1 MKDSFRQSMAFLHG
15 WAGLIPGWLLYAVFL
30 TGSLTYYRQEITQW
44 MRPEL
49 TGVTADPSA
58 VPHALAWLGEHGQGA
73 TLWRIDLPTPRT
85 PVNEVLWKGDGGFA
99 SQLLDPRTGGPLRVR
114 ETMGGDFLF
123 YFHFDLNAPGSG
135 GRWLVCF
142 AAIIMLVA
150 LISGIV
156 THRRIF
162 ADFFT
167 FRPRKGQRSWLDAHN
182 VAGVAALPYH
192 LLISFT
198 GLVALMTMFMPWG
211 IDKAFSG
218 NVSAFRSALAEQTPI
233 TFPAGPRAPLRI
245 DAMLTDARSHWHG
258 SAPGRILVEHPGTA
272 DALTTIERA
281 DRDSISYDLAWRRYR
296 ADGALIDAHD
306 NSGPA
311 VAAYQ
316 WLYGFHLARFSSE
329 AMRFL
334 FFASGLLATAM
345 IATGLILWVKKRA
358 AREDS
363 AENLA
368 ARINVA
374 VIAGLPIGV
383 ASLLTANRLIPSD
396 FAGRAS
402 LEGAAFFL
410 AWLIMLVHALCVRP
424 ARAWRQQGV
433 VLGILCLATPFI
445 PIEPT
450 GIGLLAWIARG
461 NAAPLMVDG
470 ALLAAGLLSLSVSLF
485 RPQRA

>member
-85 PVNEVLWKGDGGFA
+85 PVTEVLWKGDGGFA

-233 TFPAGPRAPLRI
+233 TFPAGPGRRFGLMRCLRTRAAIGTAQRRGASLSSI
-245 DAMLTDARSHWHG
+245 LGQLTPSRRSNGPTAIAFPMILPGGATGQTARS
-258 SAPGRILVEHPGTA
+258 STRM
-272 DALTTIERA
+272 TT
-281 DRDSISYDLAWRRYR
+281 
-296 ADGALIDAHD
+296 
-306 NSGPA
+306 
-311 VAAYQ
+311 
-316 WLYGFHLARFSSE
+316 
-329 AMRFL
+329 
-334 FFASGLLATAM
+334 
-345 IATGLILWVKKRA
+345 
-358 AREDS
+358 
-363 AENLA
+363 
-368 ARINVA
+368 
-374 VIAGLPIGV
+374 
-383 ASLLTANRLIPSD
+383 
-396 FAGRAS
+396 AGRPS
-402 LEGAAFFL
+402 PPINGSTAFTWRVSRARRCGFSFSHR
-410 AWLIMLVHALCVRP
+410 VCSRP
-424 ARAWRQQGV
+424 
-433 VLGILCLATPFI
+433 P
-445 PIEPT
+445 
-450 GIGLLAWIARG
+450 
-461 NAAPLMVDG
+461 
-470 ALLAAGLLSLSVSLF
+470 
-485 RPQRA
+485 